1 MMITRNPRMLSA
13 SSAAAVSLC
22 ILSGIA
28 RADSADAINYRE
40 KLYADD
46 RPIPI
51 TDRGQPITELF
62 A

>member
-1 MMITRNPRMLSA
+1 MIITRNRRLLSA
-13 SSAAAVSLC
+13 SLAAAVSLC
-22 ILSGIA
+22 IFPGIA

-51 TDRGQPITELF
+51 TDRGRPIAELF